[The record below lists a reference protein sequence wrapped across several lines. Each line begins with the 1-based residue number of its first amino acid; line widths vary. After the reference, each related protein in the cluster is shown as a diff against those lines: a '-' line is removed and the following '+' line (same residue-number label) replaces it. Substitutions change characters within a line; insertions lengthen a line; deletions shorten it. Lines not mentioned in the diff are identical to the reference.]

1 MAGSKTSL
9 MYLIC
14 VLRINTGSP
23 VVFTINPPQ
32 CQMEI
37 RRGFGIA
44 GTRTSGPVT
53 VGDPLTL
60 LIHMK
65 SEKGNQLCLLNI
77 SSQCLL
83 FCLAGFDIL
92 VKNCVAHNGAQQRM
106 QLIDSNGFVRQTET
120 APF

>member
-1 MAGSKTSL
+1 MLKHFDEQIGSDLLST
-9 MYLIC
+9 LIKKIIHFYF
-14 VLRINTGSP
+14 LFIFSSYGESSNRLSTESS

-65 SEKGNQLCLLNI
+65 SEKGKIRNQHLI
-77 SSQCLL
+77 S
-83 FCLAGFDIL
+83 
-92 VKNCVAHNGAQQRM
+92 N
-106 QLIDSNGFVRQTET
+106 
-120 APF
+120 

>member
-1 MAGSKTSL
+1 M
-9 MYLIC
+9 IC
-14 VLRINTGSP
+14 RVNTGSP

-65 SEKGNQLCLLNI
+65 SEK
-77 SSQCLL
+77 SKS
-83 FCLAGFDIL
+83 
-92 VKNCVAHNGAQQRM
+92 
-106 QLIDSNGFVRQTET
+106 LIEVLI
-120 APF
+120 